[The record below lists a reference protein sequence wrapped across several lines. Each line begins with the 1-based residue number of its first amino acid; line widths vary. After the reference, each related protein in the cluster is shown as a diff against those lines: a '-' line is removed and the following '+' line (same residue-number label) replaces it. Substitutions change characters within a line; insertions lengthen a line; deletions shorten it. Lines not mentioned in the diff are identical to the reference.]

1 VLAEVSPQ
9 FRGMYDAAPLII
21 AKGMGNYE
29 TLSTEGSRL
38 FFLLQAK
45 CIPVAG
51 DLGVSVGSLVVKQ
64 G

>member
-1 VLAEVSPQ
+1 
-9 FRGMYDAAPLII
+9 
-21 AKGMGNYE
+21 MGNYE
-29 TLSTEGSRL
+29 TLSTEGPRL

-51 DLGVSVGSLVVKQ
+51 DLKVDVGSLVAKQ